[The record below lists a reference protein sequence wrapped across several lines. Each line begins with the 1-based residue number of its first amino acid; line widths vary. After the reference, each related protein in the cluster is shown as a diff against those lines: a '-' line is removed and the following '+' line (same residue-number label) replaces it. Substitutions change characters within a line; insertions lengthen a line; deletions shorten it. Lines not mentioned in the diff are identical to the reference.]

1 MHSWKG
7 IAQAPLDRPT
17 LLGWP
22 ILIVRGLLIIVVIL
36 GLFVPLLILR
46 LFGLNILGQLVV
58 KFACKMCLLIMGIKL
73 IKIGKPMQHA
83 GAVVANHCSWLD
95 IFTLNAAQKV
105 YFVSKAEV
113 EKWPAIG
120 TVAKYVGTVFIR
132 RVRSDAVKQKSV
144 FLERITAGDKLLF
157 FPEGTSTD
165 GRRVLPFKSSLFAAF
180 FEEGLPEVTWIQ
192 PVTVNYVAPD
202 GKRRNW
208 YGWWDEMGFF
218 EAFAAVVSKW
228 RQGYVELVFHE
239 PLDVAK
245 FEDRKLIAKAAED
258 AVLNGLHLR

>member
-1 MHSWKG
+1 MHAWKG
-7 IAQAPLDRPT
+7 IAQEPLDRPT

-22 ILIVRGLLIIVVIL
+22 LLIVRVILIVCVIL
-36 GLFVPLLILR
+36 ALFIPVLILR
-46 LFGLNILGQLVV
+46 LLRLNTLGQLVV
-58 KFACKMCLLIMGIKL
+58 KFACATTLAIMGIKL

-83 GAVVANHCSWLD
+83 GAVVANHSSWLD
-95 IFTLNAAQKV
+95 IFTLNATQKV
-105 YFVSKAEV
+105 YFVSKSEV
-113 EKWPAIG
+113 ANWPAIG
-120 TVAKYVGTVFIR
+120 LVAKYVGTVFIR

-218 EAFAAVVSKW
+218 EAVGAVASKW
-228 RQGYVELVFHE
+228 RQGYVELVFHD

-245 FEDRKLIAKAAED
+245 FEDRKTIAKAAEA
-258 AVLNGLHLR
+258 AVLEGLHLR